1 MVDCHAG
8 RKVAR
13 GATRRVQLCL
23 LGCTLGAV
31 LCLEAFR
38 APLGFSVAT
47 SLGSHRLPL
56 TGSSQVGFL
65 PRAHASSPFAE
76 QQDTPTGNCSI
87 FTASCAVAALA
98 LWAGVAGGRAAPRRT
113 AVVRATTVGA
123 APAKRVPEGTPE
135 VPHLD
140 IRRRPRRNRRSE
152 VGRQMFAETQLTAA
166 NFIMPVFVHDGT
178 EDIPIASLPGISR
191 LGVDTGLLRE
201 VGEARSLGV
210 KSVVI
215 FPKTPDHLKTAT
227 ADECF
232 NPDGLAQRAIRN
244 VKQAFPDVVVYTDVA
259 LDPYNSLGH
268 DGIVRSDGVILNDE
282 TIHYLCKQ
290 AVSQAEA
297 GADYVSPSDM
307 MDGRVGAIRDAL
319 DNAGFHEVGIMS
331 YSAKYASAFYG
342 PFREALDSNPVTPE
356 GDWQVPAGK
365 ETYQQDPANWKES
378 LLEAQLDEEEGA
390 DILMVKPAMP
400 YLDIIKLLH
409 EQSSL
414 PIAAYHVSGEY
425 AMLKA
430 AALNGWLDE
439 RAAALEALLSI
450 KRAGANVIL
459 TYYAKEAAQWLKEM
473 Q

>member
-1 MVDCHAG
+1 MKRPRRRMRTGVLGLLAMATAAVCLGMREAVLGFAVVTGSGSRSDARRLSQPNLRNIPHPSGMV
-8 RKVAR
+8 
-13 GATRRVQLCL
+13 ATRQPVNSNSFVGIAAAC
-23 LGCTLGAV
+23 A
-31 LCLEAFR
+31 
-38 APLGFSVAT
+38 SAT
-47 SLGSHRLPL
+47 
-56 TGSSQVGFL
+56 
-65 PRAHASSPFAE
+65 
-76 QQDTPTGNCSI
+76 
-87 FTASCAVAALA
+87 LA
-98 LWAGVAGGRAAPRRT
+98 LII
-113 AVVRATTVGA
+113 GA
-123 APAKRVPEGTPE
+123 ASQGAKGSLVTAQAAQSLPEKQVPEGTPQ
-135 VPHLD
+135 VDHLG
-140 IRRRPRRNRRSE
+140 IRKRPRRNRRSS
-152 VGRQMFAETQLTAA
+152 VMRQMFAETQLTAA
-166 NFIMPVFVHDGT
+166 NFIMPVFVHEGK
-178 EDIPIASLPGISR
+178 EDVPISSLPGISR

-201 VGEARSLGV
+201 VGEARELGV

-215 FPKTPDHLKTAT
+215 FPKTPDDLKTPT
-227 ADECF
+227 AEECF
-232 NPDGLAQRAIRN
+232 NPNGLAQRAIRN

-290 AVSQAEA
+290 AVSQAQA

-319 DNAGFHEVGIMS
+319 DDAGFHEVGIMS

-342 PFREALDSNPVTPE
+342 PFREALDSNPSVP
-356 GDWQVPAGK
+356 DDNWQVPSGK

-378 LLEAQLDEEEGA
+378 LLEAQLDEEQGA

-400 YLDIIKLLH
+400 YLDIIKILH

-439 RAAALEALLSI
+439 KAAALEALLSI

-459 TYYAKEAAQWLKEM
+459 TYYAKEAARWLKE
-473 Q
+473 